1 MATSATASECPVL
14 VQRGDAESA
23 TKKPVLWS
31 SWVSRSDVESNSAN
45 SQPSKN
51 DIPVSSSMSAILEY
65 PVKGNAVSE
74 CPVKGNKSIPAYI
87 EEAANYYQIPFP
99 GQQIP
104 LSKQRVI
111 SSIPR
116 AATDSKDTTPL
127 LTTTIFFHLKLKLH
141 FQTPCSLISV
151 KFLLQL
157 LADFLKWN
165 HLGLNC
171 RVIRHGL

>member
-1 MATSATASECPVL
+1 M
-14 VQRGDAESA
+14 
-23 TKKPVLWS
+23 
-31 SWVSRSDVESNSAN
+31 
-45 SQPSKN
+45 
-51 DIPVSSSMSAILEY
+51 
-65 PVKGNAVSE
+65 KGNAISE

-127 LTTTIFFHLKLKLH
+127 LTTTIFFSFKIE
-141 FQTPCSLISV
+141 TSISNPM
-151 KFLLQL
+151 
-157 LADFLKWN
+157 LADF
-165 HLGLNC
+165 
-171 RVIRHGL
+171 R